1 MARIDAIVIGCSAGG
16 LDALKSLLH
25 ALDPLLHQAV
35 IVCSH
40 RGDQTTDLLGSLL
53 ARHARLPVRE
63 ARERCPAEAGTIHLA
78 PPGYHLLIERDR
90 HFALSVDS
98 PVHYSR
104 PSIDVLFESAAEAY
118 GARLAGVML
127 TGASADGARG
137 LARIRHGGGLAIV
150 QDPAE
155 ALAPAM
161 PQAALDHA
169 GADHCLPLARIA
181 PLLNELAHL
190 DD

>member
-1 MARIDAIVIGCSAGG
+1 MARLEAIVIGCSAGG
-16 LDALKSLLH
+16 PGALKTVLR
-25 ALDPLLHQAV
+25 ALAPPLPLPV
-35 IVCSH
+35 VVCSH
-40 RGDQTTDLLGSLL
+40 SGESGTDLLVPLL

-63 ARERCPAEAGTIHLA
+63 ARERWPVQAGIIHLA

-90 HFALSVDS
+90 CFAYSVDA

-118 GARLAGVML
+118 GERLAGVML
-127 TGASADGARG
+127 TGASPDGAQG
-137 LARIRHGGGLAIV
+137 LARIRHAGGLAIV

-161 PQAALDHA
+161 PQAALDQA

-181 PLLNELAHL
+181 PLLNELVHRE
-190 DD
+190 